1 MEKSLK
7 KLNVLIE
14 QLKNENKIM
23 RKISTSFGFYEFY
36 FENLKNYKTEIEC
49 FNEVNN
55 IYFKFFGVFKYQNY
69 QTFKTAILK

>member
-7 KLNVLIE
+7 NLSLLIE
-14 QLKNENKIM
+14 QLKNENMIM
-23 RKISTSFGFYEFY
+23 RKISTTFGFYEFY

-49 FNEVNN
+49 FDEVNN
-55 IYFKFFGVFKYQNY
+55 TYFKFFGALKYQNY